1 MDTKIVQGSS
11 PRMRGTRVMQC
22 DNRACGG
29 IIPAYAGNTIQ
40 MRKAIFNN
48 RDHPRVCGEHP
59 WYLTSTPSGWRI
71 IPAYAG
77 NTPKRRSVA
86 PRSRDHPRVCG
97 EHDIAWCSLRRSA
110 GSSPRMRGT
119 RDCLWSQRRPP
130 GIIPAYAGNTMVPS
144 PTWKIWRDHPR
155 VCGEHFRT
163 ACGVRCGMGSSPR
176 MRGTRSLWMMMV
188 GSWRIIP
195 AYAGNTI
202 LSSPM
207 MGFKWD
213 HPRVCGEHP
222 AARSDWNRPTGS
234 SPRMRGTLPSPPSV
248 PVRVGI
254 IPAYAGNTLYP
265 MSHGTLHRDHP
276 RVCGEHHDMK
286 VATFSSQGS
295 SPRMRGTPLPDMCS
309 TLRTGIIPA
318 YAGNTDGVHAQ
329 VLCHRDHPRVCG
341 EHFLCCLFYGVSLGS
356 SPRMRGTPTCLYP
369 TT

>member
-97 EHDIAWCSLRRSA
+97 EHRPAISKLTRAL

-119 RDCLWSQRRPP
+119 RYRMVFATPVC
-130 GIIPAYAGNTMVPS
+130 GIIPAYAGNTRAIRPWTDVS
-144 PTWKIWRDHPR
+144 
-155 VCGEHFRT
+155 
-163 ACGVRCGMGSSPR
+163 
-176 MRGTRSLWMMMV
+176 
-188 GSWRIIP
+188 
-195 AYAGNTI
+195 
-202 LSSPM
+202 
-207 MGFKWD
+207 WD

-222 AARSDWNRPTGS
+222 ELGFQRHVIMGS
-234 SPRMRGTLPSPPSV
+234 SPRMRGT
-248 PVRVGI
+248 PVTDYRGATRHGI
-254 IPAYAGNTLYP
+254 IPAYAGNTSNWLWWRFAN
-265 MSHGTLHRDHP
+265 RDHP
-276 RVCGEHHDMK
+276 RVCGEHLCPAFH
-286 VATFSSQGS
+286 ATTIKGS
-295 SPRMRGTPLPDMCS
+295 SPRMRGTQGGKYC
-309 TLRTGIIPA
+309 
-318 YAGNTDGVHAQ
+318 
-329 VLCHRDHPRVCG
+329 
-341 EHFLCCLFYGVSLGS
+341 
-356 SPRMRGTPTCLYP
+356 
-369 TT
+369 